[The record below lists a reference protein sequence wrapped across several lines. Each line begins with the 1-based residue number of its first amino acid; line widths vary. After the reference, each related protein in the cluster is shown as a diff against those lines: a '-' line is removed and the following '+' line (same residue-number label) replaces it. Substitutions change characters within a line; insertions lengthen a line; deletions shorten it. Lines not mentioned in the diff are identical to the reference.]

1 MFENDSRSSL
11 RKWIFAALLAAAG
24 VLLSPVF
31 SFPLGVTRAFPLQH
45 MINIFLA
52 VLCGTRYGISAAFT
66 TSVIR
71 NIIGSGSL
79 LAFPGSMIGAFL
91 IPVQPHE
98 KTLGSRPWR
107 IHRHIAHRRPCL
119 LSGGRSLYGV
129 VKRSFFL
136 YFSLLRF
143 LRRRVPH
150 CFHRPQRDPYLS
162 NKYDKRKIIFLLKLT
177 FRGLQASFFLHKNDG
192 CTLIIYDLYV
202 QLTSGVKTIDSF
214 YFHQI

>member
-71 NIIGSGSL
+71 NIIGAGSL

-91 IPVQPHE
+91 SGYLYSRTKKLWAAVLGEFTGTSLIGGLVSYPVAALFMGSSKGAFFYISLFSVSCGAGCLIAFIVLKGIHIFQTNTIKE
-98 KTLGSRPWR
+98 K
-107 IHRHIAHRRPCL
+107 
-119 LSGGRSLYGV
+119 
-129 VKRSFFL
+129 
-136 YFSLLRF
+136 
-143 LRRRVPH
+143 
-150 CFHRPQRDPYLS
+150 
-162 NKYDKRKIIFLLKLT
+162 
-177 FRGLQASFFLHKNDG
+177 
-192 CTLIIYDLYV
+192 
-202 QLTSGVKTIDSF
+202 
-214 YFHQI
+214 

>member
-24 VLLSPVF
+24 VLLSPIF

-52 VLCGTRYGISAAFT
+52 VLCGTRYGVSAAFT

-91 IPVQPHE
+91 SGYLYSRTKKLWAAVLGEFAGTSLIGGLVSYPVAALFMGSTKGALFYISLFSVSCGAGCLIAFIVLKGIHIFQTNTIKE
-98 KTLGSRPWR
+98 K
-107 IHRHIAHRRPCL
+107 
-119 LSGGRSLYGV
+119 
-129 VKRSFFL
+129 
-136 YFSLLRF
+136 
-143 LRRRVPH
+143 
-150 CFHRPQRDPYLS
+150 
-162 NKYDKRKIIFLLKLT
+162 
-177 FRGLQASFFLHKNDG
+177 
-192 CTLIIYDLYV
+192 
-202 QLTSGVKTIDSF
+202 
-214 YFHQI
+214 

>member
-11 RKWIFAALLAAAG
+11 RKWIFAALLTAAG

-52 VLCGTRYGISAAFT
+52 VLCGTRYGVSAAFT

-71 NIIGSGSL
+71 NIISSGSL

-91 IPVQPHE
+91 SGYLYNRT
-98 KTLGSRPWR
+98 KNCGCSRPWR
-107 IHRHIAHRRPCL
+107 IRGHIAHRRPCL
-119 LSGGRSLYGV
+119 LSVGRPLYGV

-143 LRRRVPH
+143 LRCRVPY
-150 CFHRPQRDPYLS
+150 CFYRPQRDPYLQT
-162 NKYDKRKIIFLLKLT
+162 N
-177 FRGLQASFFLHKNDG
+177 
-192 CTLIIYDLYV
+192 
-202 QLTSGVKTIDSF
+202 TIKEK
-214 YFHQI
+214 

>member
-52 VLCGTRYGISAAFT
+52 VLCGTRYGVSAAFT

-91 IPVQPHE
+91 SGYLYSRTKKLWAAV
-98 KTLGSRPWR
+98 LGEFAGTSLIGGLVSYPLAALFMGSSKGAFS
-107 IHRHIAHRRPCL
+107 IFPSFPFPAAPGALLL
-119 LSGGRSLYGV
+119 LSSSKGSI
-129 VKRSFFL
+129 SF
-136 YFSLLRF
+136 
-143 LRRRVPH
+143 
-150 CFHRPQRDPYLS
+150 
-162 NKYDKRKIIFLLKLT
+162 K
-177 FRGLQASFFLHKNDG
+177 
-192 CTLIIYDLYV
+192 
-202 QLTSGVKTIDSF
+202 
-214 YFHQI
+214 QIR

>member
-11 RKWIFAALLAAAG
+11 RKWIFAALLTAAG

-52 VLCGTRYGISAAFT
+52 VLCGTRYGVSAAFT

-91 IPVQPHE
+91 SGYLYNRTKKLWAAALFMGSSKGAFFYISLFSVSCGAGCLIAFIVLKGIHIFQTNTIKE
-98 KTLGSRPWR
+98 K
-107 IHRHIAHRRPCL
+107 
-119 LSGGRSLYGV
+119 
-129 VKRSFFL
+129 
-136 YFSLLRF
+136 
-143 LRRRVPH
+143 
-150 CFHRPQRDPYLS
+150 
-162 NKYDKRKIIFLLKLT
+162 
-177 FRGLQASFFLHKNDG
+177 
-192 CTLIIYDLYV
+192 
-202 QLTSGVKTIDSF
+202 
-214 YFHQI
+214 

>member
-52 VLCGTRYGISAAFT
+52 VLCGTRYGVSAAFT

-91 IPVQPHE
+91 SGYLYNRTKNCGQPSLE
-98 KTLGSRPWR
+98 NSRAP
-107 IHRHIAHRRPCL
+107 L
-119 LSGGRSLYGV
+119 LSAASFPIRLPRSLWDRQKALSSIFPSFPFPAAPAV
-129 VKRSFFL
+129 LLLSSFSRESIFFKQIRSKK
-136 YFSLLRF
+136 
-143 LRRRVPH
+143 
-150 CFHRPQRDPYLS
+150 
-162 NKYDKRKIIFLLKLT
+162 NNI
-177 FRGLQASFFLHKNDG
+177 SFKN
-192 CTLIIYDLYV
+192 
-202 QLTSGVKTIDSF
+202 
-214 YFHQI
+214 

>member
-91 IPVQPHE
+91 SGYLYNRTKNCGQPSLE
-98 KTLGSRPWR
+98 NSR
-107 IHRHIAHRRPCL
+107 AHRSSAA
-119 LSGGRSLYGV
+119 LSLIRWPLSLWGRQKEL
-129 VKRSFFL
+129 FL

-162 NKYDKRKIIFLLKLT
+162 NKYDKRK
-177 FRGLQASFFLHKNDG
+177 
-192 CTLIIYDLYV
+192 
-202 QLTSGVKTIDSF
+202 
-214 YFHQI
+214 